1 MCIRDSREQQRGR
14 GTGLGLAQVYGIVKQ
29 HAGEITVHSIPG
41 QGATITVCLPAVA
54 MRADTVVESATAAP
68 TGAGATILLVEDNP
82 LLLDA
87 MSDILAMLDYTV
99 IGAANGK
106 EALAVLE
113 KGADGI
119 ALVLTDL
126 IMPQMSGD
134 ALLANMRAR
143 GLPTPVVILSGHPLE
158 SELDALKQHGLAGWL
173 LKPPNI
179 QDLAQVLAQA
189 ISK

>member
-1 MCIRDSREQQRGR
+1 
-14 GTGLGLAQVYGIVKQ
+14 
-29 HAGEITVHSIPG
+29 
-41 QGATITVCLPAVA
+41 
-54 MRADTVVESATAAP
+54 
-68 TGAGATILLVEDNP
+68 
-82 LLLDA
+82 

-158 SELDALKQHGLAGWL
+158 GELDALKQHGLAGWL

>member
-1 MCIRDSREQQRGR
+1 M
-14 GTGLGLAQVYGIVKQ
+14 
-29 HAGEITVHSIPG
+29 
-41 QGATITVCLPAVA
+41 
-54 MRADTVVESATAAP
+54 
-68 TGAGATILLVEDNP
+68 
-82 LLLDA
+82 
-87 MSDILAMLDYTV
+87 
-99 IGAANGK
+99 
-106 EALAVLE
+106 LE